1 MALIPVEDNP
11 GLFRDEQSGAIINKN
26 RSDFDIY
33 VSSRKKM
40 RTKAQRIE
48 TLETK
53 VDNLTNDIG
62 DIKSMLQSLVGKWN
76 GK

>member
-1 MALIPVEDNP
+1 MSLIPVEDNP
-11 GLFRDEQSGAIINKN
+11 GLFRDEASGAIINKN

-40 RTKAQRIE
+40 RTKAERIND
-48 TLETK
+48 LEAK

-62 DIKSMLQSLVGKWN
+62 DIKSMLQSLVGK
-76 GK
+76 

>member
-1 MALIPVEDNP
+1 
-11 GLFRDEQSGAIINKN
+11 
-26 RSDFDIY
+26 
-33 VSSRKKM
+33 M

-62 DIKSMLQSLVGKWN
+62 DIKSMLQSLVGK
-76 GK
+76 

>member
-11 GLFRDEQSGAIINKN
+11 GLFRDEVSGAIINKN

-40 RTKAQRIE
+40 RTKAERIND
-48 TLETK
+48 LEAK

-62 DIKSMLQSLVGKWN
+62 DIKSMLQSLVGK
-76 GK
+76 

>member
-1 MALIPVEDNP
+1 MSLIPVEDNP

-40 RTKAQRIE
+40 RTKAERIND
-48 TLETK
+48 LEAK

-62 DIKSMLQSLVGKWN
+62 DIKSMLQSLVGK
-76 GK
+76 

>member
-11 GLFRDEQSGAIINKN
+11 GLFRDELSGAIINKN

-62 DIKSMLQSLVGKWN
+62 DIKSMLQSLVGK
-76 GK
+76 

>member
-11 GLFRDEQSGAIINKN
+11 GFFRDEVSGAIINKN
-26 RSDFDIY
+26 KSDFDIY

-40 RTKAQRIE
+40 RTKAERID

-62 DIKSMLQSLVGKWN
+62 DIKSMLQSLVGK
-76 GK
+76 

>member
-1 MALIPVEDNP
+1 MSLIPVEDNP
-11 GLFRDEQSGAIINKN
+11 GLFRDEASGAIINKN

-40 RTKAQRIE
+40 RTKAERINDHE
-48 TLETK
+48 AK

-62 DIKSMLQSLVGKWN
+62 DIKSMLQSLVGK
-76 GK
+76 

>member
-1 MALIPVEDNP
+1 MSLIPVEDHP
-11 GLFRDEQSGAIINKN
+11 GLFRDEVSGAIINKN

-40 RTKAQRIE
+40 RSKSERIND
-48 TLETK
+48 LETK

-62 DIKSMLQSLVGKWN
+62 DIKSMLQSLVGK
-76 GK
+76 

>member
-11 GLFRDEQSGAIINKN
+11 GLFRDEVSGAIINKN
-26 RSDFDIY
+26 KSDFDIY

-40 RTKAQRIE
+40 RTKAERIND
-48 TLETK
+48 LETK

-62 DIKSMLQSLVGKWN
+62 DIKSMLQSLVGK
-76 GK
+76 

>member
-11 GLFRDEQSGAIINKN
+11 GLFRDEASGAIINKN

-40 RTKAQRIE
+40 RTKAERIE

-62 DIKSMLQSLVGKWN
+62 DIKSMLQSLVGK
-76 GK
+76 

>member
-40 RTKAQRIE
+40 RTKAERIND
-48 TLETK
+48 LEAK

-62 DIKSMLQSLVGKWN
+62 DIKSMLQSLIGK
-76 GK
+76 